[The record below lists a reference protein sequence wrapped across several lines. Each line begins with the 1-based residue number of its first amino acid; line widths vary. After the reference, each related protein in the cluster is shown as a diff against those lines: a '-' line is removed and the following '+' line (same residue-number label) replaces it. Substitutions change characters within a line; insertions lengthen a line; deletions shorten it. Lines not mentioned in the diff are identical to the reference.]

1 LISDAVGFPFKWI
14 IRLADCEFGLNES
27 AEIAIAERSLDLKQR
42 IRCKVRRDRG
52 RTWTVH
58 LDFTLASLGN

>member
-1 LISDAVGFPFKWI
+1 
-14 IRLADCEFGLNES
+14 LNES